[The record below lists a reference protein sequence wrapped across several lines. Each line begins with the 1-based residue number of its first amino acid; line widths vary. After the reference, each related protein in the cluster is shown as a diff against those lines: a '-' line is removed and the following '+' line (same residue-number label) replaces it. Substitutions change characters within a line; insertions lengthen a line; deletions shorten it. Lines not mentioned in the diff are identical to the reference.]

1 METLLCLDSTANLF
15 GLFDTTIAPTL
26 LYYAYLPIAI
36 FSIFFGFFIF
46 LKNTEQ
52 LQSRLLLALSLIFSL
67 LLLNETVT
75 WIAAP
80 ADFVH
85 LGWELSA
92 FFHSMLVYLVVHFT
106 WTYFK
111 GSPLSFKQNGILVL
125 LYAPVIVL
133 LSTQFNMTAF
143 DLVNCEGING
153 PLWYYIYAL
162 EFVAIAFVGFLAF
175 YYLRH
180 TTDVLM
186 KKQITMLSIA
196 SAIFLLVFT
205 LTNVAGDYFLVYEV
219 NLIGPIG
226 MVLFLAFLA
235 FMIVR
240 YHAFSVKVIGA
251 QMLVIALAGL
261 VFAMLFV
268 RHIENLRY
276 VIAVT
281 FLFVMAIGA
290 ALVKSVKREVALRE
304 QLEIVNKQQIDTM
317 RFITHEVKGYLTDS
331 SGAFDALL
339 TNTFGPIN
347 DETREMV
354 TEALAKDQKA
364 IGEIKE
370 FLRISDFKT
379 GKVAYQ
385 MQPFDLKASIES
397 ALPLLE
403 DNARKK
409 GLELKASFASGD
421 YRVLGDQDQLTNHVV
436 GNLINNA
443 TNYTPAGSITV
454 SLARSGNRIT
464 LSVKDTG
471 IGLST
476 EDMGVLFT
484 EGGRGVESRN
494 VNPHS
499 TGYGLFIAKKIVEA
513 HGGRIW
519 AQSEGRGK
527 GSTFLVD
534 LPALS

>member
-36 FSIFFGFFIF
+36 FSVFFGFFIF
-46 LKNTEQ
+46 LKNTRQ

-67 LLLNETVT
+67 LLLNEIVT

-92 FFHSMLVYLVVHFT
+92 FFHSMLVYLVVYFT

-111 GSPLSFKQNGILVL
+111 GSPLSFKQNGTLVL
-125 LYAPVIVL
+125 LYAPVIIL
-133 LSTQFNMTAF
+133 LSTQFNMAAF

-162 EFVAIAFVGFLAF
+162 EFAAIAFVGFLAF

-186 KKQITMLSIA
+186 KKQITMLSIV

-205 LTNVAGDYFLVYEV
+205 LTNVAGDIFLVYEV

-226 MVLFLAFLA
+226 MVLFLSFLA
-235 FMIVR
+235 YMIVR
-240 YHAFSVKVIGA
+240 YHAFDVKIVGA
-251 QMLVIALAGL
+251 QMLVATLAVL

-276 VIAVT
+276 VIIATLGIVLAV
-281 FLFVMAIGA
+281 GA

-304 QLEIVNKQQIDTM
+304 QLQVMNKQQVDTM

-339 TNTFGPIN
+339 TDTFGPIN
-347 DETREMV
+347 DETRAMV
-354 TEALAKDQKA
+354 KEALNKDQKA
-364 IGEIKE
+364 INEIKE

-379 GKVAYQ
+379 GRVAYQ
-385 MQPFDLKASIES
+385 VQPFDFKKTLEA
-397 ALPLLE
+397 ALPALE
-403 DNARKK
+403 DNAKKK
-409 GLELKASFASGD
+409 GLTLSSNIAPGNYQISGD
-421 YRVLGDQDQLTNHVV
+421 ADQLTNHLI

-443 TNYTPAGSITV
+443 TNYTPSGAIAV
-454 SLARSGNRIT
+454 SLSRSGKRIIF
-464 LSVKDTG
+464 SVKDTG
-471 IGLST
+471 IGLT
-476 EDMGVLFT
+476 PEDMNVLFT
-484 EGGRGVESRN
+484 EGGRGEESRN
-494 VNPHS
+494 INPHS

-519 AQSEGRGK
+519 AESQGRGK
-527 GSTFLVD
+527 GSTFFVD

>member
-1 METLLCLDSTANLF
+1 MDVLLCPDSIANLW

-26 LYYAYLPIAI
+26 MYYAYLPIAI
-36 FSIFFGFFIF
+36 FSVFFGLFIF
-46 LKNTEQ
+46 LKNTQQ
-52 LQSRLLLALSLIFSL
+52 LQSRLLLALSVLFAL
-67 LLLNETVT
+67 LLLNEIIQ
-75 WIAAP
+75 WIAVR
-80 ADFVH
+80 ADFVYF
-85 LGWELSA
+85 GWELSA
-92 FFHSMLVYLVVHFT
+92 LFHSMLVYLIVYFT
-106 WTYFK
+106 WIYFK
-111 GSPLSFKQNGILVL
+111 GSELSFRQNLIMVL
-125 LYAPVIVL
+125 LYTPVIVL
-133 LSTQFNMTAF
+133 LPTQFNMIAF
-143 DLVNCEGING
+143 DLINCEAIYGS
-153 PLWYYIYAL
+153 LWYYIYAL
-162 EFVAIAFVGFLAF
+162 EFASILFVVYLSFH
-175 YYLRH
+175 YLRK
-180 TTDVLM
+180 TSEGVAR
-186 KKQITMLSIA
+186 KQILMLSVA
-196 SAIFLLVFT
+196 SALFLLVFT
-205 LTNVAGDYFLVYEV
+205 LTNLAGDYFLVYEV

-240 YHAFSVKVIGA
+240 YHAFSVKIIGA

-304 QLEIVNKQQIDTM
+304 QLQVMNKQQVDTM

-339 TNTFGPIN
+339 TDTFGPIN
-347 DETREMV
+347 EETRAMV
-354 TEALAKDQKA
+354 AEALAKDQKA
-364 IGEIKE
+364 ISEIKE

-385 MQPFDLKASIES
+385 IQPFDFKKTLEA
-397 ALPLLE
+397 ALPALE
-403 DNARKK
+403 DNAKKK
-409 GLELKASFASGD
+409 GLTLSAHVAPGNYQISGD
-421 YRVLGDQDQLTNHVV
+421 ADQLTNHLI

-443 TNYTPAGSITV
+443 TNYTPSGSITV
-454 SLARSGNRIT
+454 SLSRSGKRIIF
-464 LSVKDTG
+464 SVKDTG
-471 IGLST
+471 IGLT
-476 EDMGVLFT
+476 PEDMKVLFT
-484 EGGRGVESRN
+484 EGGRGEESRN
-494 VNPHS
+494 INPHS

-519 AQSEGRGK
+519 AESQGRGK
-527 GSTFLVD
+527 GSTFFVD